1 MNKSLI
7 FYKGTGYGPIN
18 KLLRNNNIPING
30 KLDKLVNDSKQSS
43 EHKILKHIQDI
54 DSVLKIN
61 NKWDGRILYRGIKGL
76 KIDVGGLII
85 NKGYTSSS
93 LQEKA
98 TYPYLDQ
105 SKCCIV
111 YFHLP
116 PGFKLYKYKD
126 KKIIEDE
133 VLIER
138 NTQIKIIAKKNK
150 NYYGVLKKYS
160 IPKIIPK
167 IKNLMKIVENRGDLD
182 YKINDFINN
191 KQNDLNDVFEEIYSN
206 FEIEYEPFVVSEK
219 KVKEKLKEKLKK
231 MGGGKKIKKKKL
243 KKKK

>member
-85 NKGYTSSS
+85 NKGYTS
-93 LQEKA
+93 
-98 TYPYLDQ
+98 
-105 SKCCIV
+105 
-111 YFHLP
+111 
-116 PGFKLYKYKD
+116 
-126 KKIIEDE
+126 
-133 VLIER
+133 
-138 NTQIKIIAKKNK
+138 
-150 NYYGVLKKYS
+150 
-160 IPKIIPK
+160 
-167 IKNLMKIVENRGDLD
+167 
-182 YKINDFINN
+182 
-191 KQNDLNDVFEEIYSN
+191 
-206 FEIEYEPFVVSEK
+206 
-219 KVKEKLKEKLKK
+219 
-231 MGGGKKIKKKKL
+231 
-243 KKKK
+243 